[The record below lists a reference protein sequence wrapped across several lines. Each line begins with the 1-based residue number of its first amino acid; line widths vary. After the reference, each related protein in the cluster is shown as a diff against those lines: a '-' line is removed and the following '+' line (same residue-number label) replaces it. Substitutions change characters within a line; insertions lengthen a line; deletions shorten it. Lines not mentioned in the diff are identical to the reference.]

1 MDVLRKQGI
10 LFFVIENRVCSVARS
25 LLNDSKLGR
34 LFFYVLICWLMFYY
48 YFCATK
54 SKI

>member
-10 LFFVIENRVCSVARS
+10 LFFVIENRVCSVVRC

-34 LFFYVLICWLMFYY
+34 LFFYSINLLVNVLLLFLRY
-48 YFCATK
+48 
-54 SKI
+54 